1 MIRRALD
8 LVGNALLAATVGGPV
23 RAVIAG
29 AVMLYAVGSW
39 LGWWWVAAIAVVG
52 IAEAAWCAS
61 KLPAR
66 WRP

>member
-1 MIRRALD
+1 MTSRALD

-23 RAVIAG
+23 RAVLAG
-29 AVMLYAVGSW
+29 AVVLYAVGSW
-39 LGWWWVAAIAVVG
+39 FGWWWVAAIVFAG
-52 IAEAAWCAS
+52 LAGAAWCAS